1 MSFTAPAAYDRFMGR
16 YSTLLAPQLADLAG
30 GERRTA
36 ELRLDGA
43 PGVHSARF
51 SGPDATDASNN
62 ELLLEQLKGV
72 PTDKRGARFVCVIAL
87 VRDGELLSTF
97 HGKVEGRILEA
108 PAGAGGFGYDPLFL
122 FTEEYHTPLLPPVAA
137 AVAGTFG
144 ELFFP
149 VLLVLG
155 VFTRIGAVG
164 LFAVNAMA
172 LISYWHVLGG
182 DDFAAARGQHYLWGY
197 MALVIATCG
206 AGSFSLD
213 AWLERR
219 KPHGYRTA

>member
-1 MSFTAPAAYDRFMGR
+1 MNPLPALFR
-16 YSTLLAPQLADLAG
+16 LHLVLARALDA
-30 GERRTA
+30 
-36 ELRLDGA
+36 LR
-43 PGVHSARF
+43 P
-51 SGPDATDASNN
+51 
-62 ELLLEQLKGV
+62 LLLLGTRLWVSWQ
-72 PTDKRGARFVCVIAL
+72 FL
-87 VRDGELLSTF
+87 VSGWNKLTNWDTT
-97 HGKVEGRILEA
+97 
-108 PAGAGGFGYDPLFL
+108 LFL
-122 FTEEYHTPLLPPVAA
+122 FTEEYHTPLLPPAAA

-149 VLLVLG
+149 VLLVVG
-155 VFTRIGAVG
+155 VFSRIGAVG

-206 AGSFSLD
+206 AGRLSLD

-219 KPHGYRTA
+219 HLRGSRTA